1 MLRILFLGDDGHHR
15 PAERFKQLESSMA
28 GRHVVLEYTRAL
40 NDLNSAKLAGYDCL
54 LIYANHTKIS
64 PEQEKAI
71 EALLLATVNKI
82 SHPVLNHVR
91 RSYSTGGAV
100 DDETIQA
107 WRATFGLEDEGATT
121 GRTNDGL
128 EDD

>member
-1 MLRILFLGDDGHHR
+1 MKAGFQARSGRWLSAMVLGCALGSLTIPAAEPGSMLRILFLGDDGHHR

-64 PEQEKAI
+64 PEQEKA
-71 EALLLATVNKI
+71 LLEFV
-82 SHPVLNHVR
+82 
-91 RSYSTGGAV
+91 
-100 DDETIQA
+100 E
-107 WRATFGLEDEGATT
+107 
-121 GRTNDGL
+121 
-128 EDD
+128 